1 LAKPVD
7 RRIWPNLLQAR
18 RIDRAAI
25 QHLMLANGAFAMIRP
40 AAFSLLSHAAVC
52 AVALATVSAQAQ
64 DDSTMATAL
73 GGPRPDMVF
82 VNGTVLTPSGTAQ
95 AVAVA
100 KGVIVA
106 VGSVAEIEKLPL
118 EGAKRVDLAGR
129 TLMPGLY
136 DMHVHTFFAGQDKLS
151 CRFAQG
157 AKAKEIVAAVK
168 ACAAKAKPGEWI
180 TGGSWVGA
188 AFKPGEQQRRLL
200 DAAAPNNPVLL
211 NDESLHSVWVNSR
224 VLQIAGIGRDT
235 PNPAGGV
242 IDRDAKGEPTG
253 VLREV
258 ASRDIEKFMPKV
270 SQDDQVRAVKV
281 ATDEM
286 LSYGIVG
293 FTDAAVRREMV
304 GGLSAY
310 ARSGGLKQY
319 ARGCIVWGPNSG
331 NSEGLIAQ
339 RQALSTGRLKLD
351 CVKMFL
357 DGVPLEGRTAAMIEP
372 YAHGADAHAHDA
384 KGGSGNTGLKLIPE
398 DVLFP
403 AIAEFDR
410 QGILVKFHAA
420 GDGAVREAA
429 DAIAAARKANG
440 FTGQHHEI
448 GHNTFIDQADVPRA
462 RDLHFTWELSP
473 YIWWPT
479 PITSVDIAAA
489 VGPERMKRLW
499 PMRDVIESGA
509 NVVIGSDWP
518 VVPSVNP
525 WIAFETLVTRQVPGA
540 TGEPINAGQ
549 RITREQALAVMT
561 RNGAAEMGRLD
572 QGGTIEPGKLAD
584 MIVVDRNPLTVAAG
598 EIHKTRVLAT
608 YIAGEKVFAAEGET
622 K

>member
-1 LAKPVD
+1 
-7 RRIWPNLLQAR
+7 
-18 RIDRAAI
+18 
-25 QHLMLANGAFAMIRP
+25 MIRP
-40 AAFSLLSHAAVC
+40 AALFLLSRAGACAITLASVHAVAQSNATGAAAVD
-52 AVALATVSAQAQ
+52 AA
-64 DDSTMATAL
+64 
-73 GGPRPDMVF
+73 RPDMVF
-82 VNGTVLTPSGTAQ
+82 VNGTVLTPGGTAQ
-95 AVAVA
+95 AVAIA

-106 VGSVAEIEKLPL
+106 VGSVAEIEALPL
-118 EGAKRVDLAGR
+118 DGAQRIDLGGR

-136 DMHVHTFFAGQDKLS
+136 DMHVHTYFAGRDKLS

-168 ACAAKAKPGEWI
+168 ACAARAKPGEWI
-180 TGGSWVGA
+180 MGGSWVGA
-188 AFKPGEQQRRLL
+188 VFKPGEQHRRLL

-211 NDESLHSVWVNSR
+211 YDESLHSAWVNTR
-224 VLQIAGIGRDT
+224 VLQITGIGRDT
-235 PNPAGGV
+235 ANPAGGV

-253 VLREV
+253 VLRET
-258 ASRDIEKFMPKV
+258 ASRDIEKFMPVV
-270 SQDDQVRAVKV
+270 SEEDQARVIKA

-293 FTDAAVRREMV
+293 FTDAAVRREMIS
-304 GGLSAY
+304 GFSAY

-339 RQALSTGRLKLD
+339 RQTWSAGRLKFD

-357 DGVPLEGRTAAMIEP
+357 DGVPLEGRTAAMLEP
-372 YAHGADAHAHDA
+372 YVHSRDAHG
-384 KGGSGNTGLKLIPE
+384 GPGNTGLKLIPE

-403 AIAEFDR
+403 ALANFDR

-429 DAIAAARKANG
+429 NAIAAARKANG
-440 FTGQHHEI
+440 YAGQHHEI
-448 GHNTFIDQADVPRA
+448 GHNTFVDLAEVPRG

-499 PMRDVIESGA
+499 PARDVIESGA

-549 RITREQALAVMT
+549 RISREQALAVLT

-584 MIVVDRNPLTVAAG
+584 MIVLDRNPMTVAAG

-608 YIAGEKVFAAEGET
+608 YIAGEKVFAAEGEAR
-622 K
+622 

>member
-1 LAKPVD
+1 MAKPVASY
-7 RRIWPNLLQAR
+7 IWPKLLRAR
-18 RIDRAAI
+18 QDDRAII
-25 QHLMLANGAFAMIRP
+25 QRLMLAKGAIAMIRP
-40 AAFSLLSHAAVC
+40 AARSLLSRAAVC
-52 AVALATVSAQAQ
+52 AMALASVPTSAQGDGAV
-64 DDSTMATAL
+64 ATSSY
-73 GGPRPDMVF
+73 GPRPDMVF
-82 VNGTVLTPSGTAQ
+82 VNGTVLTPTGTAQ

-118 EGAKRVDLAGR
+118 EGAQRIDLAGR

-136 DMHVHTFFAGQDKLS
+136 DMHVHTYFAGRDKLS

-157 AKAKEIVAAVK
+157 AGAKQIVAAVK

-180 TGGSWVGA
+180 SGGSWVGA
-188 AFKPGEQQRRLL
+188 AFKKGEQHRRLL
-200 DAAAPNNPVLL
+200 DAAAPNNPVMLW
-211 NDESLHSVWVNSR
+211 DESLHSLWVNSK
-224 VLQIAGIGRDT
+224 VLEIAGIRRGT
-235 PNPAGGV
+235 PNPDGGV

-253 VLREV
+253 VLRET
-258 ASRDIEKFMPKV
+258 ASRAIEKYVPSV
-270 SQDDQVRAVKV
+270 SEEDQTRAVKV

-286 LSYGIVG
+286 LSYGIIG
-293 FTDAAVRREMV
+293 FTDAAVRSEMV

-310 ARSGGLKQY
+310 ARSGELKQY

-339 RQALSTGRLKLD
+339 RQAWSTGRLRLD

-372 YAHGADAHAHDA
+372 YAHAHDA
-384 KGGSGNTGLKLIPE
+384 KEGAGNTGLKLVPE

-403 AIAEFDR
+403 ALTEFDR

-429 DAIAAARKANG
+429 NAIAAARKANG
-440 FTGQHHEI
+440 YAGQHHEV
-448 GHNTFIDQADVPRA
+448 GHNTFIDQADVPRG
-462 RDLHFTWELSP
+462 RELNFTWELSP

-499 PMRDVIESGA
+499 PIKDVIESGA

-549 RITREQALAVMT
+549 RITREQALAVLT

-584 MIVVDRNPLTVAAG
+584 MIVVDRNPMTVAAG

-608 YIAGEKVFAAEGET
+608 YIAGEKVFAAEGEP